1 MAVVSAAHAAAYSR
15 RRALSLV
22 FANLGFDVST
32 ARPMRRD
39 GKPPVATRVPAP
51 AKSLLAQTAES
62 PPVATNWLN
71 RATFGCTRNDIAA
84 FNALAGNDAS
94 RWTAWIAQQLDP
106 ASINDT
112 ACNSRVTSAGFK
124 TLGLSDAQLWA
135 NYRSVTD
142 NYSKRMLPIAET
154 ECMTLIRQIYS
165 KRQLQEVMIDFWHDH
180 FSVNGWDYDGGP
192 MFPAFDA
199 IFRDT
204 TSGNGVFGNFE
215 TLLVRTAKSASMMY
229 MLDLYSSTAGG
240 PNENY
245 SRELCELHTLGAMNY
260 AGVVNPDPITGVYDL
275 PTGTGADGYP
285 IRLQYVDDDV
295 YQVTSALSGWTIS
308 QSTYETRNDPNPG
321 TFEYVDSLHYKYQLF
336 FLNRYIQPNKHQQG
350 GYDIFHWLAIHPG
363 VAKHIATKMCR
374 RLVSDNPS
382 PDLIN
387 RVATV
392 FMQNYQEPNQL
403 QLVTQAIL
411 QSSDYANSRAQKMKR
426 PAHAMVSALRT
437 LDTNFTPVP
446 DLDNPNYTSNDWTTT
461 DAIISAMQSAG
472 HRLFNWPAPN
482 GYPDDSTAWAS
493 TGSLGMTLRMLSQLV
508 ETTVDRTTPGSAFLA
523 DVQGQTLA
531 TLSISARTAANIAGM
546 WCDRIL
552 GYRPTNVY
560 NAAVDF
566 MRQNAAATDALDLT
580 TDGTSNG
587 LPSRTGTWNANNL
600 SKHYTI
606 ARLRSMVALILSSP
620 DFLTL

>member
-1 MAVVSAAHAAAYSR
+1 MAVVTAAQAAAFSR

-22 FANLGFDVST
+22 FANLGNHD
-32 ARPMRRD
+32 AHALPMRRA
-39 GKPPVATRVPAP
+39 GKPSLAPRVQSH
-51 AKSLLAQTAES
+51 AKALQSQTATS
-62 PPVATNWLN
+62 PPAATTWLN
-71 RATFGCTRNDIAA
+71 RASFGCTQSDLND
-84 FNALAGNDAS
+84 FNALGGSDAA
-94 RWTAWIAQQLDP
+94 RWSSWVTQQLNP
-106 ASINDT
+106 VGINDT

-124 TLGLSDAQLWA
+124 TLGLSDTQLWT
-135 NYRSVTD
+135 NYHSVTD
-142 NYSKRMLPIAET
+142 DYNKRMLPIAEA
-154 ECMTLIRQIYS
+154 ECMTLIRQMYS
-165 KRQLQEVMIDFWHDH
+165 KRQLQEVMVDFWHDH
-180 FSVNGWDYDGGP
+180 FSVNGFDYDGGP
-192 MFPAFDA
+192 MFPAFEA

-204 TSGNGVFGNFE
+204 SSGNGVFGNFE
-215 TLLVRTAKSASMMY
+215 TLLVRIAKSASMMY

-240 PNENY
+240 PNENF

-260 AGVVNPDPITGVYDL
+260 AGVVNPDPISGLYDL

-308 QSTYETRNDPNPG
+308 QSTYDTRNDPNPG

-374 RLVSDNPS
+374 RLVGDTPS
-382 PDLIN
+382 ATLIN
-387 RVATV
+387 NIADV
-392 FMQNYQEPNQL
+392 FMQNYQAPNQL

-411 QSSDYANSRAQKMKR
+411 QSTDYANSWAQKMKR
-426 PAHAMVSALRT
+426 PAHAMVSTLRV
-437 LDTNFTPVP
+437 LGADFTPRP
-446 DLDNPNYTSNDWTTT
+446 DLDNPNYHSGDWSTT
-461 DAIISAMQSAG
+461 DAVISAMQSAG

-482 GYPDDSTAWAS
+482 GYPDDRIAWAS
-493 TGSLGMTLRMLSQLV
+493 TGALGMTLRMLSQLV
-508 ETTVDRTTPGSAFLA
+508 ETTVDRNAAGSAFLA
-523 DVQGQTLA
+523 DVQAQTLSA
-531 TLSISARTAANIAGM
+531 LSISARTAANIAGM

-552 GYRPTNVY
+552 GYRPANVY

-566 MRQNAAATDALDLT
+566 MRQNAAASDPLDLV
-580 TDGTSNG
+580 TDGTSSG
-587 LPSRTGTWNANNL
+587 LPSRTGTWNASNL